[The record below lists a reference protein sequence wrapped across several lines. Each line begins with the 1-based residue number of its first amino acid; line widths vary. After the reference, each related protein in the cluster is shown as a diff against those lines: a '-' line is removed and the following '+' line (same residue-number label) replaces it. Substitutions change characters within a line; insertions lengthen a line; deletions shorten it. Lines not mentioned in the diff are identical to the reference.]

1 MTEKKSEYK
10 IEQFSITP
18 DEFPALAKLIA
29 ESFLNEELTEEMGGT
44 ILFDEQTFNII
55 FGSPI
60 ISRDFFVR
68 AIHVP
73 SNEVVGFLG
82 AIPRLVNMK
91 GNLLNYVVPAWA
103 AVHYKHRRK
112 GLALKM
118 GIKLREIGIEK
129 DVDGGFSIHE
139 PEQHGIDTSK
149 AVARDTDMPIE
160 EFAFIRQFIV
170 RSLDTPRV
178 VSVVKLKWYEKI
190 AFRLLQSVPKNRNP
204 RIRRYDP
211 KDGEQMFAMMQDHI
225 DRNEVS
231 LVRDKEDFL
240 WYLRQPGVNCVV
252 YENDKG
258 EIKGF
263 ILAWRMK
270 LAGFGN
276 AVPFGWLDLIHTHR
290 LTQSEAKDLANYI
303 CITSKEL
310 GWAGLQT
317 PFIPYFDPAP
327 LKKAKFI
334 FYPKKMSIDIFNLKN
349 LDLPKNVS
357 SFYFDWR

>member
-1 MTEKKSEYK
+1 MTENEYR
-10 IEQFSITP
+10 IEQFTLTP
-18 DEFPALAKLIA
+18 DEFPALAKLIT
-29 ESFLNEELTEEMGGT
+29 ESFLNEELTEQEGGT

-68 AIHVP
+68 AIYVP
-73 SNEVVGFLG
+73 TNEIVGFLG
-82 AIPRLVNMK
+82 AIPRKVNMK
-91 GNLLNYVVPAWA
+91 GKILNYVIPALA
-103 AVHYKHRRK
+103 AVHYKHRRH

-129 DVDGGFSIHE
+129 DVDGGFSLHE

-149 AVARDTDMPIE
+149 AVARDTNLPIE
-160 EFAFIRQFIV
+160 EFALIRQFVV
-170 RSLDTPRV
+170 RSLDTPKV
-178 VSVVKLKWYEKI
+178 ASVIKLKWYEKL
-190 AFRLLQSVPKNRNP
+190 AFRLLQSVPKNKNP
-204 RIRRYDP
+204 RIRKYDP
-211 KDGEQMFAMMQDHI
+211 NDGEQMFTMMQDHI

-231 LVRDKEDFL
+231 LVRDKEDFF
-240 WYLRQPGVNCVV
+240 WYLQQPGVNCVV
-252 YENDKG
+252 HEDENG
-258 EIKGF
+258 TVQGF

-276 AVPFGWLDLIHTHR
+276 AVPFGWLDLVHTHR
-290 LTQSEAKDLANYI
+290 LTINEAKDLANYL

-317 PFIPYFDPAP
+317 PFIPYFDSAP
-327 LKKAKFI
+327 FKKAKFI
-334 FYPKKMSIDIFNLKN
+334 FYPKKISIDIFNLKK
-349 LDLPKNVS
+349 LDLPKNVK